1 MTRRI
6 LPLSPN
12 ARILAITVL
21 NGVAITAIRPMVS
34 YRALELG
41 ADALG
46 LGIVASSYS
55 ALSLFAAFVVGRWI
69 DRYGAS
75 PFLIGGAVLMAIS
88 AFSSIW
94 LGSIVGLAV
103 AQSVL
108 GLGQVMNRVSS
119 QTIIANQTTRDKRDE
134 RFGLYAV
141 ADSAGDLI
149 GPLLAGFI
157 AGSVLFATAGSRFN
171 SEAPILLSGVI
182 AVVAAVLGIFSG
194 GDFGG
199 RPRESPKAS
208 TSHRAAAVSIL
219 RVTDMPQAIL
229 ASVAVLLSINLL
241 VAYLPAFGEQEGLAV
256 EFVGVLLALRAAGS
270 MASRLFMGQ
279 LIRRFGRGRLLVA
292 SMSAA
297 ALCIAVL
304 PFLPHPILLVG
315 LMIVMGIGL
324 GFGQPMTMAWI
335 ANRVPRDQRAAAL
348 SVRIT
353 GNRIGQVVLP
363 TVMGVVAGA
372 AGLSTMFVALAAVLG
387 ASAVVVRRTTHLDN
401 PSPLE
406 PSAREPAE
414 AKG

>member
-1 MTRRI
+1 MTRRM

-88 AFSSIW
+88 PFSPIW

>member
-1 MTRRI
+1 MTRRM